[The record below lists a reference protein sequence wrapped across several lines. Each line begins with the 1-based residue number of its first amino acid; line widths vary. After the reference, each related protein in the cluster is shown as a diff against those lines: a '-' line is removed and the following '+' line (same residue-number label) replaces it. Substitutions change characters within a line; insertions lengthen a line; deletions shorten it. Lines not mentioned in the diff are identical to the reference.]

1 MKTTPKPNDLNSVI
15 EKLVAT
21 QQEPDKLKRR
31 DLFVELM
38 GRNGLNV
45 IDETKYKQSK
55 RYLP

>member
-1 MKTTPKPNDLNSVI
+1 MKTTSKPNDLDSII

-21 QQEPDKLKRR
+21 QQEPDQLKRR

-38 GRNGLNV
+38 GKNGLNL
-45 IDETKYKQSK
+45 IDETKHKQSK